1 MIVDLMR
8 NDLSRVCSDE
18 SVVVK
23 QLCRI
28 ERYQYVQHL
37 VSVIEGR
44 LKPNATICD
53 LLRACFPGGSVTG
66 APKIEAMRTIAELEP
81 NPRGPYCGS
90 LGYIS
95 CGGAADFNILIRTIV
110 ATAGHLY
117 FPVGGG
123 ITAKSNAVAEEAET
137 WTKAR
142 GMLKALRPRTTA
154 TGN

>member
-1 MIVDLMR
+1 M
-8 NDLSRVCSDE
+8 
-18 SVVVK
+18 K
-23 QLCRI
+23 QLCQI

-37 VSVIEGR
+37 VSVIEGE
-44 LKPNATICD
+44 LNPDPTICD

-123 ITAKSNAVAEEAET
+123 ITARSNALAEEAET

-142 GMLKALRPRTTA
+142 GMLQALRLSKIESKES
-154 TGN
+154 